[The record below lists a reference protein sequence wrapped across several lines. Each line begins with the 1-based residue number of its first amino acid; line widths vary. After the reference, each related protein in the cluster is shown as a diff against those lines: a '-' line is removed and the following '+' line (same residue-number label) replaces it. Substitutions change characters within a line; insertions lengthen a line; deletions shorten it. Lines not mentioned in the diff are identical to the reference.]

1 MRSQIRKKFMIKSI
15 KKSDIDWKNLP
26 LLIKF
31 LNEGGKLMNR
41 YQTRLPTGVH
51 KKLARTVK
59 HVRNMGLLPFTDYI
73 RPTDKL
79 PLTNMYNEFIE
90 DTAKVVDKFT
100 GKIKIIH
107 VDHFNNKNPQTDVLN
122 QEAKFKKQ
130 MLDEYSFNG
139 HSSSISANNLAED
152 SYNN

>member
-15 KKSDIDWKNLP
+15 KKSDIEWKNLP

-51 KKLARTVK
+51 RKLARTVK
-59 HVRNMGLLPFTDYI
+59 HARNMGLLPFTDYI

-79 PLTNMYNEFIE
+79 PLTNMYNEFVE
-90 DTAKVVDKFT
+90 DTAKVVDKFS
-100 GKIKIIH
+100 GKIKVIH
-107 VDHFNNKNPQTDVLN
+107 IDHNQNKQNQTDVIN
-122 QEAKFKKQ
+122 QQDRFRTQ
-130 MLDEYSFNG
+130 MLNEYTFNG
-139 HSSSISANNLAED
+139 HNSSISANRLAKD
-152 SYNN
+152 S